1 MIGIVFSTVT
11 STTPRISDSYTMKA
25 AYLLSDRVLALG
37 VSGCLLEMKEEIKSY
52 TMKQKIEKLEKILL
66 EAKNDIGYNY
76 VLNVK
81 HSLKQFSQLKHP
93 AKGQI
98 VANVN
103 FERDLSK
110 YYDDVFGDNY
120 SFYKSIGFGDMEK
133 LLEEDILDSH
143 LLEMSVKP
151 VPEDNS
157 PNLNLAEHLK
167 KLLYPSG
174 NTHDNLINFVTMD
187 FLEDYHQLM
196 PEVKSIEDITPEQKE
211 LIDSKVKLWNC
222 LEIDNLDRLSIMELK
237 ALRGQLM
244 KHGTAF
250 RQEVDDFIRMNS
262 ENDKTTEELDKYFD
276 DVFSLESNNLQA
288 KIDAS
293 NIIYLKNLTGLFNP
307 FRFKV
312 NIGEASLDYWFTYI
326 EKFSIVDLPTLNFV
340 KEDIKLHKDYPRFI
354 PFMCVSNLYKNMDEM
369 AMLMAKEME
378 ESELPK
384 LRKFIAAED

>member
-11 STTPRISDSYTMKA
+11 STIPRISDSYTMKA
-25 AYLLSDRVLALG
+25 AYLLSDKVLALG
-37 VSGCLLEMKEEIKSY
+37 VSGCLLEMKEVINSY
-52 TMKQKIEKLEKILL
+52 TLKQKTEKLEKILFDANN
-66 EAKNDIGYNY
+66 EIGYNY

-81 HSLKQFSQLKHP
+81 HSMKQFSQLKHP

-103 FERDLSK
+103 LERDLSK

-120 SFYKSIGFGDMEK
+120 SFYKSIGFGDLEK
-133 LLEEDILDSH
+133 LLEKDILDSH

-157 PNLNLAEHLK
+157 PNLNLAAHLK

-174 NTHDNLINFVTMD
+174 NPDDTLINFVTMD
-187 FLEDYHQLM
+187 FLEDYHQLV
-196 PEVKSIEDITPEQKE
+196 PEVKCVEDITPEQQE

-222 LEIDNLDRLSIMELK
+222 LEIANLDRLSAVDLK
-237 ALRGQLM
+237 GLRMQLM

-250 RQEVDDFIRMNS
+250 KQKVNDFIRMNS
-262 ENDKTTEELDKYFD
+262 EDVMTTEELDKYFD
-276 DVFSLESNNLQA
+276 DVFSIESEKLQA
-288 KIDAS
+288 IIDTS
-293 NIIYLKNLTGLFNP
+293 DIIYHKKLTGLFNP
-307 FRFKV
+307 FRFELT
-312 NIGEASLDYWFTYI
+312 IGEASLDYWFTYL

-340 KEDIKLHKDYPRFI
+340 REDIKLHKDYPRFV
-354 PFMCVSNLYKNMDEM
+354 PFICVSNLYKNMDEM